1 MADYDLIVWNDGLV
15 TGIDKIDE
23 QHQILINLFNEAN
36 TKLTANNNADFL
48 EQITRD
54 LLSYA
59 LYHFET
65 EEELMQKYGYSEE
78 KTGDI
83 ERHIL
88 QHRSFSAKVVA
99 VHNDIKAGILIS
111 REDLLAFLN
120 SWLINHI
127 LNTDKQ
133 LTAFLL
139 ASEKYRSENPT

>member
-1 MADYDLIVWNDGLV
+1 MADYDLIVWNDALV
-15 TGIDKIDE
+15 TGIDIIDE

-83 ERHIL
+83 ERHIR
-88 QHRSFSAKVVA
+88 QHRSFSAKAVA

-133 LTAFLL
+133 LAAFLL
-139 ASEKYRSENPT
+139 ASEKFRSENPA

>member
-120 SWLINHI
+120 RWLINHI

-133 LTAFLL
+133 LAAFLL

>member
-1 MADYDLIVWNDGLV
+1 MADYDPIVWNDTLV

-36 TKLTANNNADFL
+36 SQLSVNNNADFL

-54 LLSYA
+54 MLSYA

-65 EEELMQKYGYSEE
+65 EEELMQQYGYR
-78 KTGDI
+78 DDNI
-83 ERHIL
+83 ESLDAHIL
-88 QHRSFSAKVVA
+88 QHRSFSSKVIA
-99 VHNDIKAGILIS
+99 VRNDIKAGTLIS

-127 LNTDKQ
+127 LNTDMK
-133 LTAFLL
+133 LATFLL
-139 ASEKYRSENPT
+139 ASEKYRSNT

>member
-1 MADYDLIVWNDGLV
+1 MADYDLIVWNDTLV

-23 QHQILINLFNEAN
+23 QHQILVNLFNEAN
-36 TKLTANNNADFL
+36 TKLTVDNSAEFL

-65 EEELMQKYGYSEE
+65 EEELIQKYSYTEDKIG
-78 KTGDI
+78 GDDT
-83 ERHIL
+83 HIR

-99 VHNDIKAGILIS
+99 MRNDIKAGILIS
-111 REDLLAFLN
+111 REELLSFLN

-127 LNTDKQ
+127 LNTDKR
-133 LTAFLL
+133 LAAFLL
-139 ASEKYRSENPT
+139 ASEQYRG